1 MGKNGKRRRRAA
13 ARKINLESEGESRE
27 GQDWSEALSRERSEA
42 SHGNMGKR
50 RTEGASI
57 SIRARSIEKTY
68 EVVIELRKEIHTIE
82 EPW

>member
-13 ARKINLESEGESRE
+13 ARKINLESERARE
-27 GQDWSEALSRERSEA
+27 RAQRGQDWSEALSRERSEA

-57 SIRARSIEKTY
+57 SIRARSIEKTSK
-68 EVVIELRKEIHTIE
+68 VVRKL
-82 EPW
+82 